1 MMLLLLSGV
10 VLLSVVLIVLGL
22 LAPVRALDESARG
35 IDRDD
40 NVLLASA
47 LAPAVRVLAMW
58 NERDSLSAYREG
70 IERKLLLA
78 GRPGGKIRG
87 SEFLAAA
94 ELAGL
99 SGFLVIFL
107 LLTLAGALGLPGFI
121 FAFLIG
127 GLCIWLPHLWL
138 DGVVATRR
146 TEIRRQF
153 PFFLDLAVMTI
164 GAGSTFTETVDT
176 YTRDNPHQAISQELR
191 VTLGELQMG
200 KTLQE
205 GLTSMIERIDVEDV
219 RQTLNSIVQGQR
231 LGTPLVET
239 LREQADVMRFK
250 RSQFAE
256 RTAEE
261 LKVRIQGPAMMMMI
275 SVFLLI
281 LGPAFIEML
290 RGGLF

>member
-1 MMLLLLSGV
+1 MMLLLLSCV
-10 VLLSVVLIVLGL
+10 VLLSVLLIVLGL
-22 LAPVRALDESARG
+22 LAPVRALDESARR

-58 NERDSLSAYREG
+58 NEREGLAGYRDA

-94 ELAGL
+94 ELAGVG
-99 SGFLVIFL
+99 GFLVIFL
-107 LLTLAGALGLPGFI
+107 LLTLAGALGLPGFV
-121 FAFLIG
+121 FALLIG

-239 LREQADVMRFK
+239 LRDQADVMRFK

>member
-1 MMLLLLSGV
+1 MMLLLLSCV
-10 VLLSVVLIVLGL
+10 VLLSVLLIVLGL
-22 LAPVRALDESARG
+22 LAPVRALDESARR

-58 NERDSLSAYREG
+58 NERESLTGYREA

-78 GRPGGKIRG
+78 GRPGGKILG

-94 ELAGL
+94 ELAGVG
-99 SGFLVIFL
+99 GFLFIFL
-107 LLTLAGALGLPGFI
+107 LLTLAGALGPPGFI
-121 FAFLIG
+121 FALLIG

-164 GAGSTFTETVDT
+164 GAGATFTETVDT

-200 KTLQE
+200 KTLQD

-239 LREQADVMRFK
+239 LRDQADVMRFK